1 MSQLP
6 NRIDGLGRREATT
19 VPSAT
24 TQRVF
29 ASLSLPEPP
38 RRKAVSL
45 NNLDPNAELYV
56 VLAPGGA
63 AAPGVSTSD
72 NDVVVPPRSSR
83 QFQIGPGID
92 LWLRS
97 SGAGAVAYTA
107 LEMV

>member
-6 NRIDGLGRREATT
+6 NKIDGLGRREATT
-19 VPSAT
+19 VATAT

-29 ASLSLPEPP
+29 ASLGQGDAP

-45 NNLDPNAELYV
+45 NNLDAAAELYV
-56 VLAPGGA
+56 VLAQAGA
-63 AAPGVSTSD
+63 ATPGVSTTD
-72 NDVVVPPRSSR
+72 NDVVVPARSSR

-92 LWLRS
+92 LWVRS

-107 LEMV
+107 VELL